1 MLYNHPDKECA
12 MQWTDRIGRRLKLRD
27 LHILLAVVQRGSMA
41 KAAAELAIS
50 QPAVSKA
57 IADMEHT
64 LGLRLLD
71 RGRNG
76 IEPTVY
82 GRALVQR
89 GVAIFDELKQGV
101 AELEFLVDPTRGK
114 LNIGSTESIA
124 AGLLPAVIE
133 RFSRQ
138 YPGVRLNV
146 VQAVISTLHY
156 RELRE
161 RSIDLMLGRIP
172 ASFAEDDLEAEVLF
186 DDQVVVVA
194 GRRSRWARAHRLKLT
209 DLAGAPWILPPAETL
224 PGSLAADLFRAEG
237 LQMPAAPITTLSIH
251 LCCQL
256 TTNGRFVT
264 TLPTSI
270 LRFNGRNLALKVLP
284 IRLPV
289 QPRPVGVVTLKN
301 RTPSPV
307 ARLFIECVRA
317 MTKQR
322 MKPTHKSTGQ

>member
-1 MLYNHPDKECA
+1 
-12 MQWTDRIGRRLKLRD
+12 MQWADRVGRRLKLRD
-27 LHILLAVVQRGSMA
+27 LHILLVVVQRGSMA

-71 RGRNG
+71 RGRSG
-76 IEPTVY
+76 IGPTAY

-89 GVAIFDELKQGV
+89 GITIFDELKQGV
-101 AELEFLVDPTRGK
+101 EELEFLADPTRGK

-124 AGLLPAVIE
+124 AGLLPAAIQ
-133 RFSRQ
+133 RFSAQ

-146 VQAVISTLHY
+146 MQAVISPLHY

-161 RSIDLMLGRIP
+161 RSIDLLLGRIP
-172 ASFAEDDLEAEVLF
+172 ASFAEEDLQADILF
-186 DDQVVVVA
+186 DDQVLVVA
-194 GRRSRWARAHRLKLT
+194 GQRSQWARARRVKLT
-209 DLAGAPWILPPAETL
+209 DLADAPWILPSAETL
-224 PGSLAADLFRAEG
+224 PGSLAADLFRGEG
-237 LQMPAAPITTLSIH
+237 MEMPAAPITTLSIH

-256 TTNGRFVT
+256 TASGRFVT
-264 TLPTSI
+264 VLPTSI
-270 LRFNGRNLALKVLP
+270 LRFNGANLALKVLP

-301 RTPSPV
+301 RIAGPV
-307 ARLFIECVRA
+307 ARVLVDCVRA
-317 MTKQR
+317 VAKQG
-322 MKPTHKSTGQ
+322 MKLARNSA

>member
-1 MLYNHPDKECA
+1 
-12 MQWTDRIGRRLKLRD
+12 MQWADRIGRRLKLRD

-57 IADMEHT
+57 IGDMEYA

-76 IEPTVY
+76 TEPTAY

-89 GVAIFDELKQGV
+89 GMTIFDELKQGV
-101 AELEFLVDPTRGK
+101 EELEFLADPARGK

-124 AGLLPAVIE
+124 AGLLPGVIK

-138 YPGVRLNV
+138 YPDVRLNV
-146 VQAVISTLHY
+146 AQAVISTLHY

-172 ASFAEDDLEAEVLF
+172 ADFAEDDLAADVLF
-186 DDQVVVVA
+186 DDQLVVVA
-194 GRRSRWARAHRLKLT
+194 GRRSPWARAGRLKLA
-209 DLAGAPWILPPAETL
+209 DLADAPWILPPAETL
-224 PGSLAADLFRAEG
+224 PGSLAADIFRTAG
-237 LQMPAAPITTLSIH
+237 LPMPPAPLTTLSIH

-256 TTNGRFVT
+256 TASGRFVT

-289 QPRPVGVVTLKN
+289 QPRPVGVVTLRN

-307 ARLFIECVRA
+307 VKLFIDCVRK
-317 MTKQR
+317 MSKR
-322 MKPTHKSTGQ
+322 P